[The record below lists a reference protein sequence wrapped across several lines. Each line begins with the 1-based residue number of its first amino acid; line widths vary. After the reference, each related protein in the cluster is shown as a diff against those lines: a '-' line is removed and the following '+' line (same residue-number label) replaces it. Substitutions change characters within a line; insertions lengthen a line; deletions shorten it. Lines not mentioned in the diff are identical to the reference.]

1 MFTVQQYSRE
11 QALLGEDTLTARE
24 AMALDGTWSLPW
36 AEGAAY
42 TLAVKRY
49 VGGTEKFEMF
59 PEPYEEDHAA
69 PLTVWFLDERGMGV
83 PVQISLSR

>member
-1 MFTVQQYSRE
+1 M
-11 QALLGEDTLTARE
+11 G
-24 AMALDGTWSLPW
+24 G
-36 AEGAAY
+36 GAAY

-49 VGGTEKFEMF
+49 AGGTEKFEMF

-83 PVQISLSR
+83 PVTVELETKLETR